1 MLKVSNSPNTRH
13 LAPDTRIAIVH
24 SWLNQY
30 GGAERVLEHLHGL
43 FPAAPIYT
51 SMFEPRSL
59 PRCYRSW
66 DIRTSF
72 LQRVPL
78 SRSKHQL
85 MLFLYPLAFESF
97 DLSGYDLV
105 LSLSSGFSHG
115 VRPGPR
121 GRHVSYC
128 LTPPRFL
135 WTFDDYV
142 RLEGVG
148 RATQTA
154 LRLAV
159 PLLKRWDY
167 RVAQRV
173 GTFVAISRVVQRRIA
188 SCYGRDAALIYPAI
202 EVDAFQPS
210 DEVDD
215 YFLVVSR
222 LIPYKRVDLA
232 IEACNRLKL
241 PLKIAGDGR
250 SRAALERLAGPTIEF
265 LGKVD
270 DATRARLYARCRAL
284 IFPGEEDLG
293 LTPIEAQ
300 AAGRPVIALGKGG
313 TLETIREGETGVFF
327 AEQTV
332 DSLVEALARFDQSAF
347 DSRQIRQHARDTF
360 DLAVFRE
367 QFVGYLQEQL
377 CQS

>member
-1 MLKVSNSPNTRH
+1 MRTERSTLPSRPATG
-13 LAPDTRIAIVH
+13 RIAIVH

-43 FPAAPIYT
+43 FPDAPIYT
-51 SMFEPRSL
+51 SMFDARAFPPR
-59 PRCYRSW
+59 YQSW

-72 LQRVPL
+72 LQKVPL

-85 MLFLYPLAFESF
+85 MLFFYPLAFESL

-115 VRPGPR
+115 ARPGAG

-142 RLEGVG
+142 RLEGIG
-148 RATQTA
+148 RATRTA

-167 RVAQRV
+167 RVARRV
-173 GTFVAISRVVQRRIA
+173 GTFVAISRVVQERIA
-188 SCYGRDAALIYPAI
+188 ACYGRESALIYPAI
-202 EVDAFQPS
+202 DVDSFPPS

-215 YFLVVSR
+215 YYLTVSR

-241 PLKIAGDGR
+241 PLKVVGGGR

-265 LGKVD
+265 VGKTD
-270 DATRARLYARCRAL
+270 EANLRRLYARCRAL

-300 AAGRPVIALGKGG
+300 AAGRPVVALGKGG
-313 TLETIREGETGVFF
+313 TRETIRAGETGEFF

-332 DSLVEALARFDQSAF
+332 DSLVDTLARFDHRAY
-347 DSRQIRQHARDTF
+347 DPRRIRQHARDTF

-367 QFVGYLQEQL
+367 RFVRFLEG
-377 CQS
+377 QS